1 MGILP
6 QNLVPAGLLA
16 YVIGRGIAS
25 VTALRGA
32 DELDMARWRRFWS
45 GSILGFVAAV
55 ATVVFG
61 LGERASPSG
70 GDGNPWLF
78 FILTFVG
85 FPAAAGSLLGYLNM
99 RINDGRD
106 RARLASAARSLPVTP
121 SKT

>member
-1 MGILP
+1 
-6 QNLVPAGLLA
+6 
-16 YVIGRGIAS
+16 
-25 VTALRGA
+25 
-32 DELDMARWRRFWS
+32 MARWRRFWS

-61 LGERASPSG
+61 LGERASP
-70 GDGNPWLF
+70 DGNPWLF
-78 FILTFVG
+78 FIVTFFG
-85 FPAAAGSLLGYLNM
+85 FPAATGSLLGYLNM